1 MKVDKQQWLTLINE
15 QQQSGLSIAA
25 FCRDKNI
32 KVKYF
37 YYHRTQHLKSINPS
51 AFIQA
56 KPSGVKIA
64 ENKTTTL
71 ALQYGDC
78 QLRLTADVPTKW
90 LASLM
95 KSLA

>member
-1 MKVDKQQWLTLINE
+1 MKYDKKQWLAFINE

-32 KVKYF
+32 NPKYF
-37 YYHRTQHLKSINPS
+37 YYHRSQYLKRLNPP

-56 KPSGVKIA
+56 KPPKVKNPEDKLSHVI
-64 ENKTTTL
+64 L
-71 ALQYGDC
+71 CRGGC
-78 QLRLTADVPTKW
+78 QLRLTADVPTAW

-95 KSLA
+95 KALA

>member
-1 MKVDKQQWLTLINE
+1 MKTDKQQWLELINE

-25 FCRDKNI
+25 FCRNKNI

-37 YYHRTQHLKSINPS
+37 YYHRTQHIKSNNPS

-56 KPSGVKIA
+56 KPTRDKRPMDSPASLTLHCGSG
-64 ENKTTTL
+64 
-71 ALQYGDC
+71 
-78 QLRLTADVPTKW
+78 QLHLPADVSPVW